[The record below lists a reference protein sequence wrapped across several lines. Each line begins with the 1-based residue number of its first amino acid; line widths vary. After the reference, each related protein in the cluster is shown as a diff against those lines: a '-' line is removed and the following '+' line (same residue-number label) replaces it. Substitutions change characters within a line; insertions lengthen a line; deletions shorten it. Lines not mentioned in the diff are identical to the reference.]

1 MKNTKIMAGII
12 VLLLAVVVAESV
24 VIAKYIA
31 KESKPQKTAIVEN
44 DNTEPSGKAPE
55 DAKETETV
63 TLDVSDLTENNV
75 SEDMIEANTANP
87 EGANPLSFSPDVML
101 EAGELLNSGVGIMGT
116 AGGSLKSA
124 MAAVNLLDLADKLQ
138 AAEADKKA
146 VEDLI
151 KDWYEGLDDE
161 FKEEYKE
168 SHAGILSLAESIL
181 ESDESISGQL
191 EDAGVKEQ
199 ADELLAKEGIKENF
213 EVVKEAIEAVAK

>member
-55 DAKETETV
+55 DAKGTETV

-87 EGANPLSFSPDVML
+87 EGTNPLSFSPEAIL
-101 EAGELLNSGVGIMGT
+101 EAGELLNSGIGIAGT

-124 MAAVNLLDLADKLQ
+124 MAAVNLLDLAYKLQ
-138 AAEADKKA
+138 AKDADKEA
-146 VEDLI
+146 VKSLV
-151 KDWYEGLDDE
+151 KDWYDGLSEDYM
-161 FKEEYKE
+161 EEYKE
-168 SHAGILSLAESIL
+168 SHEGILSLAENILAEDKSI
-181 ESDESISGQL
+181 EGQL
-191 EDAGVKEQ
+191 EDAGVKEK
-199 ADELLAKEGIKENF
+199 ADELLAKEGLKENF
-213 EVVKEAIEAVAK
+213 AVVKEVIEAVAK